1 MPGLDFDTS
10 DVLRNILAP
19 AADDDASALLSAAI
33 FRPNDITPKAFD
45 FDKLTTVDVGAGSSG
60 HPPKQTTVDGRTE
73 SLSKLP
79 TRLLLDAWSKTYGP
93 FHDAGACS
101 EADAFLFGCG
111 SCRKLR
117 RARRSAPSCPRAV
130 SAEHVHH
137 VQPSAL
143 GTSRWH
149 HGIHFALDARLT
161 HSVDMR
167 FASKRSSCG
176 IGGALADDIVRHSLA
191 HTRFNLHFDILKTLN
206 IHFDPTSR

>member
-79 TRLLLDAWSKTYGP
+79 TRLLLDAWSVTYG
-93 FHDAGACS
+93 H
-101 EADAFLFGCG
+101 
-111 SCRKLR
+111 
-117 RARRSAPSCPRAV
+117 
-130 SAEHVHH
+130 
-137 VQPSAL
+137 
-143 GTSRWH
+143 
-149 HGIHFALDARLT
+149 RLT
-161 HSVDMR
+161 GVQIGMVKFVCRR
-167 FASKRSSCG
+167 FQSCFDV
-176 IGGALADDIVRHSLA
+176 LAME
-191 HTRFNLHFDILKTLN
+191 
-206 IHFDPTSR
+206 